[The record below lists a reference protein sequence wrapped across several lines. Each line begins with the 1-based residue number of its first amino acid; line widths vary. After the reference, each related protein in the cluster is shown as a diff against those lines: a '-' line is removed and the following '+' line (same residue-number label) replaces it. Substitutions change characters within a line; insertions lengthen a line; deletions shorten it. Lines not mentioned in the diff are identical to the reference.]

1 MRYIEEIGIIK
12 EKKDDGVY
20 VIKLGSNE
28 ENCSECPLKNKCR
41 GESEKAIEI
50 KLHRDLSI
58 GEEVKLKLPY
68 LSKSLIMSLIF
79 GVPVVTFVASFF
91 ILMSNVSSEGVSILI
106 SSLISVA
113 LFLLIM
119 ILLKN
124 FEKNWVKK
132 IIIEEIGKDKFT
144 E

>member
-12 EKKDDGVY
+12 EKKDDRIY
-20 VIKLGSNE
+20 VIKLGNDE

-41 GESEKAIEI
+41 GDSEKIIEL

-58 GEEVKLKLPY
+58 GEKLKLKLPY
-68 LSKSLIMSLIF
+68 LSKSLIVSLIF
-79 GVPVVTFVASFF
+79 GVPVTTFVASFF
-91 ILMSNVSSEGVSILI
+91 ILMSNVSSEGISILI

-113 LFLLIM
+113 LFLLIL
-119 ILLKN
+119 ILLRN

-132 IIIEEIGKDKFT
+132 IIIEKVKKDKF
-144 E
+144 EE